1 MASVFNFEVTNEDLS
16 VRFSCPNHER
26 RIAETI
32 RNLCIDTDEQD
43 SAAKLMCRYTSE
55 AQHVKFSFDGSAQEG
70 NDIRHE
76 AVFFE
81 NTEYP
86 LIVRG
91 KGKNLEELSLAINDH
106 LRTDGK
112 DKSTIIST
120 GDELYGSLNF
130 HNQVGMTDFCIS
142 YKVKGEEQTKELRFM
157 TEVLSYKLD
166 YRSDLK
172 TIISDIEHIHALC
185 LR

>member
-26 RIAETI
+26 RLAETI

-43 SAAKLMCRYTSE
+43 SAAKLLCRYTSE
-55 AQHVKFSFDGSAQEG
+55 AQHVKFSFDGNVQEG

-130 HNQVGMTDFCIS
+130 HNQVGMTDF
-142 YKVKGEEQTKELRFM
+142 R
-157 TEVLSYKLD
+157 LSL
-166 YRSDLK
+166 
-172 TIISDIEHIHALC
+172 IHI
-185 LR
+185 

>member
-1 MASVFNFEVTNEDLS
+1 MFPSGTNHSYRKSMASVFNFEVTNEDLS

-43 SAAKLMCRYTSE
+43 SAAKLLCRYTSE
-55 AQHVKFSFDGSAQEG
+55 AQNVKFSFDGSIQEG

-91 KGKNLEELSLAINDH
+91 KGKNLEELPVGGIN
-106 LRTDGK
+106 
-112 DKSTIIST
+112 
-120 GDELYGSLNF
+120 
-130 HNQVGMTDFCIS
+130 
-142 YKVKGEEQTKELRFM
+142 
-157 TEVLSYKLD
+157 LS
-166 YRSDLK
+166 
-172 TIISDIEHIHALC
+172 
-185 LR
+185 

>member
-43 SAAKLMCRYTSE
+43 SAAKLLCRYTSE
-55 AQHVKFSFDGSAQEG
+55 AQHVKFSFDGNVQEG

-91 KGKNLEELSLAINDH
+91 KGKNLEELSLAINDLSQSSGH
-106 LRTDGK
+106 DRLLHQLQGERRRA
-112 DKSTIIST
+112 DK
-120 GDELYGSLNF
+120 G
-130 HNQVGMTDFCIS
+130 
-142 YKVKGEEQTKELRFM
+142 
-157 TEVLSYKLD
+157 TEVHD
-166 YRSDLK
+166 RG
-172 TIISDIEHIHALC
+172 IEL
-185 LR
+185 

>member
-1 MASVFNFEVTNEDLS
+1 MASVFNFEVASEDLLI
-16 VRFSCPNHER
+16 RFSCPNHER

-32 RNLCIDTDEQD
+32 RNLCIDTDDQD
-43 SAAKLMCRYTSE
+43 SASKLLCRYTSE
-55 AQHVKFSFDGSAQEG
+55 TENVKFSFDGNAQEG

-106 LRTDGK
+106 LRKEARQATAEPSGL
-112 DKSTIIST
+112 TATQCST
-120 GDELYGSLNF
+120 GS
-130 HNQVGMTDFCIS
+130 
-142 YKVKGEEQTKELRFM
+142 
-157 TEVLSYKLD
+157 
-166 YRSDLK
+166 
-172 TIISDIEHIHALC
+172 HAV
-185 LR
+185 